1 MDLTYTVEDR
11 ALAGTIAVEAVQGGF
26 HGKITAFTASI
37 HAGRTCA
44 L

>member
-26 HGKITAFTASI
+26 HGKITASM